1 MKNFMKLTLV
11 LMIVVALGVF
21 AACDFGASDVEAIRF
36 VKAPAASYDQGD
48 EVDIKVFEVE
58 VTYANGATAKFSLD
72 NSLLTVQGVVDGKL
86 DTSTPGQHTIIVTYQ
101 GIKCEFTY
109 MVVGEGTSTGLMDL
123 DQLTDQKYIDF
134 VEDLRGLANESTD
147 TFTIILDQ
155 NYDFT
160 GYEWERFEAN
170 TPVVIKSE
178 EGSKH
183 TIKGITVTEY
193 NKDAIGF
200 IAAASKSV
208 TFKDVNFENT
218 SITSNNK
225 EVSVLVGF
233 LNSGSELRATNVTI
247 TNTYL
252 YGLSCVA
259 PLTGRTAN
267 GQIVIDVDHV
277 VVDGG
282 TITSY
287 NPVTVATEDGEGDK
301 IGGLFGQFQGKDPS
315 TLDINN
321 CTVKNITLS
330 GTRDIGG
337 IIAYINDANANITN
351 NTVENVTFAAS
362 VSGGMRKDKGTRNV
376 GGFIGTVQGADKQA
390 VKNIVLTGNEGTN
403 VNLYV
408 NSDYD
413 WSRTGKIIGGLRGTH
428 FAFNITINNVN
439 YAMTYIDSHASFTVG
454 GNEIYIT
461 NCDNIDT
468 TNNFAG
474 YQAMQDEVMPYLNDE
489 KISEK

>member
-21 AACDFGASDVEAIRF
+21 VACDFSASDVKAIKF
-36 VKAPAASYDQGD
+36 VEAPAASYEQYQ
-48 EVDIKVFEVE
+48 EVKIEEFKVE
-58 VTYANGATAKFSLD
+58 VTYANNSKATFSLD

-123 DQLTDQKYIDF
+123 DDHPDQKF
-134 VEDLRGLANESTD
+134 VEDLRELAKESTE
-147 TFTIILDQ
+147 TKTITLTK

-160 GYEWERFEAN
+160 GYEWEKFVAN

-178 EGSKH
+178 KGSTH
-183 TIKGITVTEY
+183 TIKGITVTEC
-193 NKDAIGF
+193 NEDAIGF

-208 TFKDVNFENT
+208 TFEDVKFDNT
-218 SITSNNK
+218 SITSNRK
-225 EVSVLVGF
+225 EVSVLVGK
-233 LNSGSELRATNVTI
+233 LNAGSELHATNVKI

-259 PLTGRTAN
+259 PLTGRTN
-267 GQIVIDVDHV
+267 DVEIYVNNV

-301 IGGLFGQFQGKDPS
+301 IGGLFGQIQTK
-315 TLDINN
+315 TLSVDITG

-337 IIAYINDANANITN
+337 IVAYLADMDATLTE

-362 VSGGMRKDKGTRNV
+362 VSGGMLKDKGTRNV
-376 GGFIGTVQGADKQA
+376 GGFIGTVQGSATQA
-390 VKNIVLTGNEGTN
+390 TNHIVLTGNEGTN

-413 WSRTGKIIGGLRGTH
+413 WSRTGKIIGGLRGNN
-428 FAFNITINNVN
+428 FAFNITINGVN
-439 YAMTYIDSHASFTVG
+439 YVMTYNNSRASFIVG
-454 GNEIYIT
+454 GNEIKLT
-461 NCDNIDT
+461 HCENIKT
-468 TNNFAG
+468 PENFAT
-474 YQAMQDEVMPYLNDE
+474 YQAMQDEVMPYLNGE
-489 KISEK
+489 IIL

>member
-21 AACDFGASDVEAIRF
+21 AACDFSASDVEAIKF
-36 VKAPAASYDQGD
+36 VKAPAASYNQN
-48 EVDIKVFEVE
+48 EVVEIKDFEVE
-58 VTYANGATAKFSLD
+58 VTYANNSTARFSLN

-109 MVVGEGTSTGLMDL
+109 MVVGTSTELKSL
-123 DQLTDQKYIDF
+123 DELTDENYINF
-134 VEDLRGLANESTD
+134 VNTLRGLEADKTETV
-147 TFTIILDQ
+147 TITLTQD
-155 NYDFT
+155 YDFT
-160 GYEWERFEAN
+160 GYEWEKFVAN

-178 EGSKH
+178 EGSTH
-183 TIKGITVTEY
+183 TIKGITVTEC
-193 NKDAIGF
+193 NEDAIGF

-208 TFKDVNFENT
+208 TFENVNFDNT
-218 SITSNNK
+218 SITSNEK
-225 EVSVLVGF
+225 EVSVLVGK
-233 LNSGSELRATNVTI
+233 LNSGSELHATNVKI

-259 PLTGRTAN
+259 PLTGRTN
-267 GQIVIDVDHV
+267 KVVIDVNNV
-277 VVDGG
+277 EVDGG

-287 NPVTVATEDGEGDK
+287 NPVTVATDDGEGDK
-301 IGGLFGQFQGKDPS
+301 IGGLFGQIQDSNS
-315 TLDINN
+315 TVDITG

-337 IIAYINDANANITN
+337 IIAYLADIETNLTN
-351 NTVENVTFAAS
+351 NKVENVTFAAS

-376 GGFIGTVQGADKQA
+376 GGFIGTVQGDKA
-390 VKNIVLTGNEGTN
+390 EATKNIVLSGNVDTN

-413 WSRTGKIIGGLRGTH
+413 WSRTGKIIGGLRGTNV
-428 FAFNITINNVN
+428 AFNITIDGVN
-439 YAMTYIDSHASFTVG
+439 YVMTYNDSHASFTVG
-454 GNEIYIT
+454 GYEINLT
-461 NCDNIDT
+461 NCENIKAEED
-468 TNNFAG
+468 FEA
-474 YQAMQDEVMPYLNDE
+474 YQAMQDEVMPYLNGE
-489 KISEK
+489 IIL

>member
-36 VKAPAASYDQGD
+36 VKAPAASYNQN
-48 EVDIKVFEVE
+48 EVVEIKDFEVE
-58 VTYANGATAKFSLD
+58 VTYANNSTARFSLN

-109 MVVGEGTSTGLMDL
+109 MVVAEGPATELKDL

-160 GYEWERFEAN
+160 GYEWEKFVAN
-170 TPVVIKSE
+170 TPVEIKSE
-178 EGSKH
+178 GGTY

-193 NKDAIGF
+193 NEDAIGF
-200 IAAASKSV
+200 IAAANKSV

-218 SITSNNK
+218 SITSNRK
-225 EVSVLVGF
+225 EVSVLVGK
-233 LNSGSELRATNVTI
+233 LNAGSELHATNVTI

-259 PLTGRTAN
+259 PLTGRTN
-267 GQIVIDVDHV
+267 KVVIDVDNV

-287 NPVTVATEDGEGDK
+287 NPVTVATDDGEGDK
-301 IGGLFGQFQGKDPS
+301 IGGLFGQIQDSNS
-315 TLDINN
+315 TVEITN

-337 IIAYINDANANITN
+337 IIAYLADIETNLEN

-362 VSGGMRKDKGTRNV
+362 VSGGMLKEKGTRNV
-376 GGFIGTVQGADKQA
+376 GGFIGTVQGSATQA
-390 VKNIVLTGNEGTN
+390 TNHIVLNRNVDTN

-413 WSRTGKIIGGLRGTH
+413 WSRTGRFIGGLRGYS
-428 FAFNITINNVN
+428 FAFNITINGVD
-439 YAMTYIDSHASFTVG
+439 YVMTYNDSHASFTVG
-454 GNEIYIT
+454 ENEIKLK
-461 NCDNIDT
+461 NCDNIIAEK
-468 TNNFAG
+468 NFEG
-474 YQAMQDEVMPYLNDE
+474 YQAMQDEVMPYLNRE
-489 KISEK
+489 IIL

>member
-36 VKAPAASYDQGD
+36 VKAPAASYNQN
-48 EVDIKVFEVE
+48 EVVEIKDFEVE
-58 VTYANGATAKFSLD
+58 VTYANNSTAKFSLN

-109 MVVGEGTSTGLMDL
+109 MVLGDATELKSL
-123 DQLTDQKYIDF
+123 DELTDVNYINF
-134 VEDLRGLANESTD
+134 VNPLRGLEADNTEKV
-147 TFTIILDQ
+147 TIILTQD
-155 NYDFT
+155 YDFT
-160 GYEWERFEAN
+160 GYEWEKFVAN
-170 TPVVIKSE
+170 TPVEIKSG
-178 EGSKH
+178 EGGPY
-183 TIKGITVTEY
+183 TIKGITVTEC
-193 NKDAIGF
+193 NEKAIGF

-208 TFKDVNFENT
+208 TFENVNFDNT
-218 SITSNNK
+218 SITSNEK

-233 LNSGSELRATNVTI
+233 LNSGSELHATDVTI

-259 PLTGRTAN
+259 PLTGRTHS
-267 GQIVIDVDHV
+267 GQIVIDVNNV

-301 IGGLFGQFQGKDPS
+301 IGGLFGQFQGTGSS
-315 TLDINN
+315 TLDITN

-337 IIAYINDANANITN
+337 IIAYINDVDANLTDNK
-351 NTVENVTFAAS
+351 VENVTFAAS

-376 GGFIGTVQGADKQA
+376 GGFIGTVQGDKA
-390 VKNIVLTGNEGTN
+390 EATKNIVLSGNVDTN

-413 WSRTGKIIGGLRGTH
+413 WSRTGKIIGGLRGTNV
-428 FAFNITINNVN
+428 AFNITIDGVN
-439 YAMTYIDSHASFTVG
+439 YVMTYNDSHASFTVG
-454 GNEIYIT
+454 GYEINLT
-461 NCDNIDT
+461 NCENIKAEED
-468 TNNFAG
+468 FEA
-474 YQAMQDEVMPYLNDE
+474 YQAMQDEVMPYLNGE
-489 KISEK
+489 IIL

>member
-21 AACDFGASDVEAIRF
+21 AACDFSASDVKAIRF
-36 VKAPAASYDQGD
+36 VKAPAASYKLNA
-48 EVDIKVFEVE
+48 EVEIKDFEVE
-58 VTYANGATAKFSLD
+58 VTYANGAIASFSLN

-109 MVVGEGTSTGLMDL
+109 MVVAEGPATE
-123 DQLTDQKYIDF
+123 LTPVSQHDKQDHREF
-134 VEDLRGLANESTD
+134 VEKLESLKAESTD
-147 TFTIILDQ
+147 PVTITLDQ

-160 GYEWERFEAN
+160 GYEWGKFVAN
-170 TPVVIKSE
+170 TPVKIESGK
-178 EGSKH
+178 GGPY
-183 TIKGITVTEY
+183 TIKGITVTEC
-193 NKDAIGF
+193 NENEIGF

-218 SITSNNK
+218 SITSNRK
-225 EVSVLVGF
+225 EVSVLVGK
-233 LNSGSELRATNVTI
+233 LNNGSELHATNVKI

-259 PLTGRTAN
+259 PLTGRTES
-267 GQIVIDVDHV
+267 GQIVIDVENV

-301 IGGLFGQFQGKDPS
+301 IGGLFGQFQGKGS
-315 TLDINN
+315 SKLDINN
-321 CTVKNITLS
+321 CTVQNITLS

-362 VSGGMRKDKGTRNV
+362 VSGGMAQKKGTRNV
-376 GGFIGTVQGADKQA
+376 GGFIGTVQGSATQA
-390 VKNIVLTGNEGTN
+390 TNHIVLNGNVDTN

-413 WSRTGKIIGGLRGTH
+413 WSRTGRFIGGLRGDN
-428 FAFNITINNVN
+428 FVFNITIDGVN
-439 YAMTYIDSHASFTVG
+439 YAMTYIGSHASFTVDE
-454 GNEIYIT
+454 NEIEIT
-461 NCDNIDT
+461 KCENIIAEND
-468 TNNFAG
+468 FDG
-474 YQAMQDEVMPYLNDE
+474 YQAMQDVVMPYLNGE
-489 KISEK
+489 SSL

>member
-1 MKNFMKLTLV
+1 MKLTLV

-36 VKAPAASYDQGD
+36 VKAPAASYNQNDVV
-48 EVDIKVFEVE
+48 EIKDFEVE
-58 VTYANGATAKFSLD
+58 VTYANNSTARFSLN

-109 MVVGEGTSTGLMDL
+109 MVVGTATGLKSL
-123 DQLTDQKYIDF
+123 DELTDENYINF
-134 VEDLRGLANESTD
+134 VNTLRNLKADNTETV
-147 TFTIILDQ
+147 TITLTQD
-155 NYDFT
+155 YDFT
-160 GYEWERFEAN
+160 GYEWEKFVAN

-178 EGSKH
+178 GGTY
-183 TIKGITVTEY
+183 TIKGITVTEC
-193 NKDAIGF
+193 NENEIGF

-208 TFKDVNFENT
+208 TFENVNFDNT

-225 EVSVLVGF
+225 EVSVLVGK
-233 LNSGSELRATNVTI
+233 LNNGSELHATNVTI

-259 PLTGRTAN
+259 PLTGRTEN
-267 GQIVIDVDHV
+267 GQIVIDVNNV

-287 NPVTVATEDGEGDK
+287 NPVTVATDDGEGDK
-301 IGGLFGQFQGKDPS
+301 IGGLFGQFQGKDSS

-337 IIAYINDANANITN
+337 IIAYINDVDAELTN
-351 NTVENVTFAAS
+351 NKVENVTFAAS
-362 VSGGMRKDKGTRNV
+362 VSGGMLKEKGTRNV
-376 GGFIGTVQGADKQA
+376 GGLIGTVQGADA
-390 VKNIVLTGNEGTN
+390 EATKNIVLTDNEYTTN

-413 WSRTGKIIGGLRGTH
+413 WSRTGKIIGGLRGTNV
-428 FAFNITINNVN
+428 AFNITIDGVN
-439 YAMTYIDSHASFTVG
+439 YAMTYNDSHASFTVG
-454 GNEIYIT
+454 ENEINLK
-461 NCDNIDT
+461 NCENIKASED
-468 TNNFAG
+468 FEV
-474 YQAMQDEVMPYLNDE
+474 YQAMQDEVMPYLNRE
-489 KISEK
+489 IIL

>member
-1 MKNFMKLTLV
+1 MKLTLV

-36 VKAPAASYDQGD
+36 VKAPAASYKQYQ
-48 EVDIKVFEVE
+48 EVEIKDFEVE
-58 VTYANGATAKFSLD
+58 VTYANNSTAKFSLN

-109 MVVGEGTSTGLMDL
+109 MVVAEGPATGLTPVSQHDN
-123 DQLTDQKYIDF
+123 QEHREF
-134 VEDLRGLANESTD
+134 VEKLKTLANESTD
-147 TFTIILDQ
+147 TVTIILDQ
-155 NYDFT
+155 NYDFSN
-160 GYEWERFEAN
+160 YEWEKFVAN

-178 EGSKH
+178 EGSTH

-193 NKDAIGF
+193 NEDAIGF

-208 TFKDVNFENT
+208 TFENVNFDNT

-225 EVSVLVGF
+225 EVSVLVGK
-233 LNSGSELRATNVTI
+233 LNSGSELHATNVTI

-259 PLTGRTAN
+259 PITGRTAN
-267 GQIVIDVDHV
+267 GQIDIEVNNV

-287 NPVTVATEDGEGDK
+287 NPVTVATHDGEGDK

-315 TLDINN
+315 TLVINN

-337 IIAYINDANANITN
+337 IIAYINDADAKLIN
-351 NTVENVTFAAS
+351 NRVENVTFAAS

-376 GGFIGTVQGADKQA
+376 GGFIGTVQGSATQA
-390 VKNIVLTGNEGTN
+390 VKNIVLSGNEGTN

-428 FAFNITINNVN
+428 FAFNITIDGVN
-439 YAMTYIDSHASFTVG
+439 YAMTYIDSHASFIVG

-461 NCDNIDT
+461 NCDDIDT

-474 YQAMQDEVMPYLNDE
+474 YQAMQDEVMPYLNGE

>member
-21 AACDFGASDVEAIRF
+21 AACDFGASDVEAIKF
-36 VKAPAASYDQGD
+36 VKAPAASYGLNQVV
-48 EVDIKVFEVE
+48 EIKDFEVE
-58 VTYANGATAKFSLD
+58 VTYANNSTATFSLN

-109 MVVGEGTSTGLMDL
+109 MVLGDATGLKPVSQHDN
-123 DQLTDQKYIDF
+123 QEHREF
-134 VEDLRGLANESTD
+134 VEKLKSLEADKTETV
-147 TFTIILDQ
+147 TITLTQD
-155 NYDFT
+155 YDFT
-160 GYEWERFEAN
+160 GYEWEKFVAN

-178 EGSKH
+178 EGSTH
-183 TIKGITVTEY
+183 TIKGITVTEC
-193 NKDAIGF
+193 NEDAIGF

-208 TFKDVNFENT
+208 TFEDVKFDNT
-218 SITSNNK
+218 SITSNRK
-225 EVSVLVGF
+225 EVSVLVGK
-233 LNSGSELRATNVTI
+233 LNSGSKLYATNVTI

-259 PLTGRTAN
+259 PLTGRTEN
-267 GQIVIDVDHV
+267 GQIVIDVDNV

-301 IGGLFGQFQGKDPS
+301 IGGLFGQIQTT
-315 TLDINN
+315 TLSVDITG

-337 IIAYINDANANITN
+337 IVAFINDMNANLTDN
-351 NTVENVTFAAS
+351 KVENVTFAAS
-362 VSGGMRKDKGTRNV
+362 VSGGMLQDKGTRNV

-390 VKNIVLTGNEGTN
+390 VKNIVLSGNEGTN

-413 WSRTGKIIGGLRGTH
+413 WSRTGKIIGGLRGTNV
-428 FAFNITINNVN
+428 AFNITINGVD
-439 YAMTYIDSHASFTVG
+439 YVMTYNDSHAYFTVG
-454 GNEIYIT
+454 EYEINLK
-461 NCDNIDT
+461 NCENIKASED
-468 TNNFAG
+468 FEV
-474 YQAMQDEVMPYLNDE
+474 YQAMQNEVMPYLNGE
-489 KISEK
+489 IIL

>member
-21 AACDFGASDVEAIRF
+21 AACDFGASDVEAIKF
-36 VKAPAASYDQGD
+36 VKAPAASYGLNKVV
-48 EVDIKVFEVE
+48 EIKDFVVE
-58 VTYANGATAKFSLD
+58 VTYANGATATFSLN

-109 MVVGEGTSTGLMDL
+109 MVVAEGPATE
-123 DQLTDQKYIDF
+123 LTPVSQHKNQEHRDF
-134 VEDLRGLANESTD
+134 VAKLESLKAESTK
-147 TFTIILDQ
+147 TVTITLTK
-155 NYDFT
+155 NYDFS
-160 GYEWERFEAN
+160 GYEWEKFVVN

-178 EGSKH
+178 GDSPY
-183 TIKGITVTEY
+183 TIKGITVTKCDE
-193 NKDAIGF
+193 DAIGF

-208 TFKDVNFENT
+208 KFENVNFENT
-218 SITSNNK
+218 SITSNRK
-225 EVSVLVGF
+225 EVSVLVGK
-233 LNSGSELRATNVTI
+233 LNNGSALTATNVTI

-259 PLTGRTAN
+259 AITGRTKN
-267 GQIVIDVDHV
+267 VVIHVNNV

-287 NPVTVATEDGEGDK
+287 NPVTVATDDGEGDK
-301 IGGLFGQFQGKDPS
+301 IGGLFGQIQTT
-315 TLDINN
+315 TLSVDITG

-337 IIAYINDANANITN
+337 IVAFINDMNANLTDN
-351 NTVENVTFAAS
+351 KVENVTFAAS
-362 VSGGMRKDKGTRNV
+362 VSGGMLQDKGTRNV
-376 GGFIGTVQGADKQA
+376 GGFIGTIQGGATQA
-390 VKNIVLTGNEGTN
+390 TRTIVLSGNVDTN

-413 WSRTGKIIGGLRGTH
+413 WSRTGKIIGGLRGNNI
-428 FAFNITINNVN
+428 AFNITINGMN
-439 YAMTYIDSHASFTVG
+439 YVMTYNNSHASFIVG
-454 GNEIYIT
+454 GNEIKLK
-461 NCDNIDT
+461 NCENIKASED
-468 TNNFAG
+468 FEV
-474 YQAMQDEVMPYLNDE
+474 YQAMQEEVMPYLNRE
-489 KISEK
+489 IIL

>member
-21 AACDFGASDVEAIRF
+21 AACDFSASDVEAIRF
-36 VKAPAASYDQGD
+36 VKAPAASYKLNA
-48 EVDIKVFEVE
+48 EVEIKDFEVE
-58 VTYANGATAKFSLD
+58 VTYANNSTATFNLN

-109 MVVGEGTSTGLMDL
+109 MVLGDATGLKSL
-123 DQLTDQKYIDF
+123 DELTDENYINF
-134 VEDLRGLANESTD
+134 VNTLRGLEADKTETV
-147 TFTIILDQ
+147 TITLTQD
-155 NYDFT
+155 YDFT
-160 GYEWERFEAN
+160 GYEWEKFVAN

-178 EGSKH
+178 EGSTH
-183 TIKGITVTEY
+183 TIKGITVTEC
-193 NKDAIGF
+193 NEDAIGF
-200 IAAASKSV
+200 IAAAYKSV
-208 TFKDVNFENT
+208 TFENVNFENT
-218 SITSNNK
+218 SITSNRK
-225 EVSVLVGF
+225 EVSVLVGK
-233 LNSGSELRATNVTI
+233 LNDGSELHATNVKI

-259 PLTGRTAN
+259 PLTGRTN
-267 GQIVIDVDHV
+267 DVEIDVNNV

-301 IGGLFGQFQGKDPS
+301 IGGLFGQIQTK
-315 TLDINN
+315 TLSVDITG
-321 CTVKNITLS
+321 CTVRNITLS

-337 IIAYINDANANITN
+337 IVAYLADMDATLTE

-362 VSGGMRKDKGTRNV
+362 VSGGMLKDKGTRNV
-376 GGFIGTVQGADKQA
+376 GGFIGTVQGSATQA
-390 VKNIVLTGNEGTN
+390 TNHIVLSGNEFTN

-413 WSRTGKIIGGLRGTH
+413 WSRTGRIIGGLRGNN
-428 FAFNITINNVN
+428 FAFNITIDGVN

-454 GNEIYIT
+454 GKVIPLN
-461 NCDNIDT
+461 NCEDIKT
-468 TNNFAG
+468 PENFAK
-474 YQAMQDEVMPYLNDE
+474 YQAMQDEVMPYLNGE
-489 KISEK
+489 IIL

>member
-36 VKAPAASYDQGD
+36 VKAPAASYGLNQVV
-48 EVDIKVFEVE
+48 EIKDFEVE
-58 VTYANGATAKFSLD
+58 VTYANNSKAKFSLN

-109 MVVGEGTSTGLMDL
+109 MVLGDATE
-123 DQLTDQKYIDF
+123 LTPVSQHENQEHRDF
-134 VEDLRGLANESTD
+134 VAKLKSLEADKTETV
-147 TFTIILDQ
+147 TITLTQD
-155 NYDFT
+155 YDFT
-160 GYEWERFEAN
+160 GYEWEKFVVN
-170 TPVVIKSE
+170 TPVKIESG
-178 EGSKH
+178 EGGPY
-183 TIKGITVTEY
+183 TIKGITVTEC
-193 NKDAIGF
+193 NEDAIGF

-208 TFKDVNFENT
+208 TFENVNFDNT

-225 EVSVLVGF
+225 EVSVLVGK
-233 LNSGSELRATNVTI
+233 LNSGSELHATNVTI

-259 PLTGRTAN
+259 PLTGRTN
-267 GQIVIDVDHV
+267 KVVIDVNNV

-301 IGGLFGQFQGKDPS
+301 IGGLFGQIQDSNS
-315 TLDINN
+315 TVNITG

-337 IIAYINDANANITN
+337 IIAYLADINTNLTN
-351 NTVENVTFAAS
+351 NKVENVTFAAS
-362 VSGGMRKDKGTRNV
+362 VSGGMLKDKGTRNV
-376 GGFIGTVQGADKQA
+376 GGFIGTVQGSATEA
-390 VKNIVLTGNEGTN
+390 VNNIVLSNNVDTN

-413 WSRTGKIIGGLRGTH
+413 WSRTGRFIGGLRGNNI
-428 FAFNITINNVN
+428 AFKITINNVV
-439 YAMTYIDSHASFTVG
+439 YVMTYDNSHASFNVD
-454 GNEIYIT
+454 GNEIDIT
-461 NCDNIDT
+461 NCDDIDT
-468 TNNFAG
+468 PENFAK
-474 YQAMQDEVMPYLNDE
+474 YQAMQNEVMPYLNGEIE
-489 KISEK
+489 K

>member
-21 AACDFGASDVEAIRF
+21 AACDFSASDVKAIRF
-36 VKAPAASYDQGD
+36 VKAPEASYDLND
-48 EVDIKVFEVE
+48 EVLIKNFKVE
-58 VTYANGATAKFSLD
+58 VTYANDSIAEFSLD

-109 MVVGEGTSTGLMDL
+109 MVVGEGPATGLKSLKDHP
-123 DQLTDQKYIDF
+123 DQIF
-134 VEDLRGLANESTD
+134 VNELRELAKESTE
-147 TFTIILDQ
+147 TVTITLTK
-155 NYDFT
+155 NYDFS
-160 GYEWERFEAN
+160 GYEWEKFEVK
-170 TPVVIKSE
+170 TPVVITS
-178 EGSKH
+178 GAGGPY

-193 NKDAIGF
+193 NEDAIGF
-200 IAAASKSV
+200 IAAAYKSV

-218 SITSNNK
+218 SITSNRK

-233 LNSGSELRATNVTI
+233 LNSGSELHATDVTI

-259 PLTGRTAN
+259 PLTGRTN
-267 GQIVIDVDHV
+267 DVEIYVNNV

-301 IGGLFGQFQGKDPS
+301 IGGLFGQIQTK
-315 TLDINN
+315 TLSVDITG
-321 CTVKNITLS
+321 CTVRNITLS

-337 IIAYINDANANITN
+337 IVAYIHDVDANLTN
-351 NTVENVTFAAS
+351 NKVENVTFAAS
-362 VSGGMRKDKGTRNV
+362 VSGGMLKEKGTRNV
-376 GGFIGTVQGADKQA
+376 GGLIGTVQGADA
-390 VKNIVLTGNEGTN
+390 EATKNIVLTDNEYTTN

-413 WSRTGKIIGGLRGTH
+413 WSRTGKIIGGLRGKNV
-428 FAFNITINNVN
+428 AFKITIEGVN
-439 YAMTYIDSHASFTVG
+439 YVMTYNDSHASFTVDG
-454 GNEIYIT
+454 YEIKLK
-461 NCDNIDT
+461 NCENIKASED
-468 TNNFAG
+468 FEV
-474 YQAMQDEVMPYLNDE
+474 YQAMQDEVMPYLNGE
-489 KISEK
+489 IIL

>member
-36 VKAPAASYDQGD
+36 VKAPAASYNQN
-48 EVDIKVFEVE
+48 EVVEIKDFEVE
-58 VTYANGATAKFSLD
+58 VTYANNSTAKFSLN

-109 MVVGEGTSTGLMDL
+109 MVVGTSTELKSL
-123 DQLTDQKYIDF
+123 DELTDVNYINF
-134 VEDLRGLANESTD
+134 VNTLRGLEADNTEKV
-147 TFTIILDQ
+147 TIILTQD
-155 NYDFT
+155 YDFT
-160 GYEWERFEAN
+160 GYEWEKFVAN
-170 TPVVIKSE
+170 TPVEIKSE
-178 EGSKH
+178 GGTY

-193 NKDAIGF
+193 NEDAIGF

-208 TFKDVNFENT
+208 TFENVNFDNT

-225 EVSVLVGF
+225 EVSVLVGK
-233 LNSGSELRATNVTI
+233 LNAGSELHATNVKI

-259 PLTGRTAN
+259 PLTGRTN
-267 GQIVIDVDHV
+267 KVVIDVNNV

-287 NPVTVATEDGEGDK
+287 NPVTVATDDGEGDK
-301 IGGLFGQFQGKDPS
+301 IGGLFGQIQDSNS
-315 TLDINN
+315 TVDITG

-337 IIAYINDANANITN
+337 IIAYLADINTNLTN
-351 NTVENVTFAAS
+351 NKVENVTFAAS
-362 VSGGMRKDKGTRNV
+362 VSGGMLQDKGTRNV

-390 VKNIVLTGNEGTN
+390 VKNIVLTGNEYTN

-413 WSRTGKIIGGLRGTH
+413 WSRTGRFIGGLRGTNV
-428 FAFNITINNVN
+428 AFNITINGVD
-439 YAMTYIDSHASFTVG
+439 YVMTYNDSHAYFTVG
-454 GNEIYIT
+454 GYEINLT
-461 NCDNIDT
+461 NCENIKATED
-468 TNNFAG
+468 FAV
-474 YQAMQDEVMPYLNDE
+474 YQAMQDEVMPYLNGE
-489 KISEK
+489 IIL

>member
-1 MKNFMKLTLV
+1 MKLTLV

-21 AACDFGASDVEAIRF
+21 AACDFSASDVKAIKF
-36 VKAPAASYDQGD
+36 VKAPAASYEQYQ
-48 EVDIKVFEVE
+48 EVGIKEFKVE
-58 VTYANGATAKFSLD
+58 VTYANNSTATFSLD

-109 MVVGEGTSTGLMDL
+109 MVVAEGPATE
-123 DQLTDQKYIDF
+123 LTPVSQHKNQEHRDF
-134 VEDLRGLANESTD
+134 VAKLKSLKADKTEKD
-147 TFTIILDQ
+147 TITLTQD
-155 NYDFT
+155 YDFT
-160 GYEWERFEAN
+160 GYEWEKFVVN

-178 EGSKH
+178 VGKTH
-183 TIKGITVTEY
+183 TIKGITVTKCNE
-193 NKDAIGF
+193 DAIGF

-208 TFKDVNFENT
+208 TFEDVKFDNT

-225 EVSVLVGF
+225 EVSVLVGK
-233 LNSGSELRATNVTI
+233 LNPGSELHAKDVTI

-259 PLTGRTAN
+259 PLTGRTAS
-267 GQIVIDVDHV
+267 GQIVIDVENV

-301 IGGLFGQFQGKDPS
+301 IGGLFGQFQGTGSS
-315 TLDINN
+315 TLDITN

-337 IIAYINDANANITN
+337 IIAYINDADAELTN
-351 NTVENVTFAAS
+351 NKVENVTFAAS
-362 VSGGMRKDKGTRNV
+362 VSGGMAQKKGTRNV
-376 GGFIGTVQGADKQA
+376 GGFIGTVQGSATQA
-390 VKNIVLTGNEGTN
+390 TNHIVLNGNVDTN

-413 WSRTGKIIGGLRGTH
+413 WSRTGKIIGGLRGH
-428 FAFNITINNVN
+428 NFVFKITIDGVN
-439 YAMTYIDSHASFTVG
+439 YAMTYIGSHASFTVG
-454 GNEIYIT
+454 ENEIKLK
-461 NCDNIDT
+461 NCDNIIAEE
-468 TNNFAG
+468 NFEG
-474 YQAMQDEVMPYLNDE
+474 YQAMQNEVMPYLNGE
-489 KISEK
+489 IIL

>member
-21 AACDFGASDVEAIRF
+21 AACDFSASDVEAIKF
-36 VKAPAASYDQGD
+36 VKAPAASYNQN
-48 EVDIKVFEVE
+48 EVVEIKDFEVE
-58 VTYANGATAKFSLD
+58 VTYANNSTARFSLN

-109 MVVGEGTSTGLMDL
+109 MVLGDATGLKPVSQHDN
-123 DQLTDQKYIDF
+123 QEHREF
-134 VEDLRGLANESTD
+134 VEKLKSLEADNTETV
-147 TFTIILDQ
+147 TITLTRD
-155 NYDFT
+155 YDFT
-160 GYEWERFEAN
+160 GYEWEKFVAN

-178 EGSKH
+178 EGSTH
-183 TIKGITVTEY
+183 TIKGITVTEC
-193 NKDAIGF
+193 NEDAIGF

-208 TFKDVNFENT
+208 TFEDVKFDNT
-218 SITSNNK
+218 SITSNRK
-225 EVSVLVGF
+225 EVSVLVGK
-233 LNSGSELRATNVTI
+233 LNNGSELHATNVTI

-259 PLTGRTAN
+259 PLTGRTAP
-267 GQIVIDVDHV
+267 GQIVIDVDKV

-301 IGGLFGQFQGKDPS
+301 IGGLFGQFQGTGSS
-315 TLDINN
+315 TLDING

-337 IIAYINDANANITN
+337 IIAYINDAVANLTN
-351 NTVENVTFAAS
+351 NKVENVTFAAS
-362 VSGGMRKDKGTRNV
+362 VSGGMAQKKGTRNV
-376 GGFIGTVQGADKQA
+376 GGFIGTVQGSATQA
-390 VKNIVLTGNEGTN
+390 TKNIVLTGNEGTN

-413 WSRTGKIIGGLRGTH
+413 WSRTGRIIGGLRGTN
-428 FAFNITINNVN
+428 FAFNITIDGVN
-439 YAMTYIDSHASFTVG
+439 YVMTYNDSHAYFTVG
-454 GNEIYIT
+454 GYEIKLK
-461 NCDNIDT
+461 NCENIIAEE
-468 TNNFAG
+468 NFEG
-474 YQAMQDEVMPYLNDE
+474 YQAMQDEVMPYLNGE
-489 KISEK
+489 IIL

>member
-36 VKAPAASYDQGD
+36 VKAPAASYNQNDVV
-48 EVDIKVFEVE
+48 EIKDFEVE
-58 VTYANGATAKFSLD
+58 VTYANNSTARFSLN

-109 MVVGEGTSTGLMDL
+109 MVVGTSTELKSL
-123 DQLTDQKYIDF
+123 DELTDENYINF
-134 VEDLRGLANESTD
+134 VNTLRGLANESTKP
-147 TFTIILDQ
+147 FTIILDQ

-160 GYEWERFEAN
+160 GYEWEKFVVN
-170 TPVVIKSE
+170 TPVKIESG
-178 EGSKH
+178 EGGPY
-183 TIKGITVTEY
+183 TIKGITVTEC
-193 NKDAIGF
+193 NEDAIGF

-208 TFKDVNFENT
+208 TFEDVNFENT
-218 SITSNNK
+218 SITSNRK
-225 EVSVLVGF
+225 EVSVLVGK
-233 LNSGSELRATNVTI
+233 LNNGSELHATNVKI

-259 PLTGRTAN
+259 PLTGRTEN
-267 GQIVIDVDHV
+267 GQIVIDVDNV

-301 IGGLFGQFQGKDPS
+301 IGGLFGQFQGKGS
-315 TLDINN
+315 SKLDINN

-362 VSGGMRKDKGTRNV
+362 VSGGMAQKKGTRNV
-376 GGFIGTVQGADKQA
+376 GGLIGTVQGADA
-390 VKNIVLTGNEGTN
+390 EATKNIVLTDNEYTTN

-413 WSRTGKIIGGLRGTH
+413 WSRTGKIIGGLRGTNV
-428 FAFNITINNVN
+428 AFNITINGEN
-439 YAMTYIDSHASFTVG
+439 YVMTYNDSHAYFTVG
-454 GNEIYIT
+454 GYEINLT
-461 NCDNIDT
+461 HCENIKATED
-468 TNNFAG
+468 FEG
-474 YQAMQDEVMPYLNDE
+474 YQAMQNEVMPYLNRE
-489 KISEK
+489 IIL

>member
-36 VKAPAASYDQGD
+36 VKAPAASYNQN
-48 EVDIKVFEVE
+48 EVVEIKDFEVE
-58 VTYANGATAKFSLD
+58 VTYANNATATFNLN

-109 MVVGEGTSTGLMDL
+109 MVVAEGPATGLTPVSQHDK
-123 DQLTDQKYIDF
+123 QEHREF
-134 VEDLRGLANESTD
+134 VEKLKSLKAESTEEV
-147 TFTIILDQ
+147 TIILTQD
-155 NYDFT
+155 YDFT
-160 GYEWERFEAN
+160 GYEWEKFVAN

-178 EGSKH
+178 EGSTH
-183 TIKGITVTEY
+183 TIKGITVTEC
-193 NKDAIGF
+193 NENEIGF

-208 TFKDVNFENT
+208 TFEDVKFDNT

-225 EVSVLVGF
+225 EVSVLVGK
-233 LNSGSELRATNVTI
+233 LNNGSELHATNVTI

-259 PLTGRTAN
+259 PLTGRTAP
-267 GQIVIDVDHV
+267 GQIVIDVDNV

-301 IGGLFGQFQGKDPS
+301 IGGLFGQFQGTGSS
-315 TLDINN
+315 TLDITN

-337 IIAYINDANANITN
+337 IIAYINDAVANLTN
-351 NTVENVTFAAS
+351 NKVENVTFAAS
-362 VSGGMRKDKGTRNV
+362 VSGGMLKEKGTRNV
-376 GGFIGTVQGADKQA
+376 GGLIGTVQGDKA
-390 VKNIVLTGNEGTN
+390 EATKNIVLTDNEYTTN

-454 GNEIYIT
+454 GNEIDIT
-461 NCDNIDT
+461 NCDDIDT
-468 TNNFAG
+468 TKNFAT
-474 YQAMQDEVMPYLNDE
+474 YQAMQDEVMPYLNGE
-489 KISEK
+489 IIL

>member
-36 VKAPAASYDQGD
+36 VKAPAASYKLNDVV
-48 EVDIKVFEVE
+48 EIKDFEVE
-58 VTYANGATAKFSLD
+58 VTYANNSTARFSLN

-109 MVVGEGTSTGLMDL
+109 MVLGDATGLKPVSQHDN
-123 DQLTDQKYIDF
+123 QEHREF
-134 VEDLRGLANESTD
+134 VEKLKSLEADKTETV
-147 TFTIILDQ
+147 TITLTK
-155 NYDFT
+155 NYDFS
-160 GYEWERFEAN
+160 GYEWEKFVAN

-178 EGSKH
+178 EGSTH
-183 TIKGITVTEY
+183 TIKGITVTEC
-193 NKDAIGF
+193 NEDAIGF

-208 TFKDVNFENT
+208 TFENVNFDNT

-225 EVSVLVGF
+225 EVSVLVGK
-233 LNSGSELRATNVTI
+233 LNSGSELHATNVTI

-259 PLTGRTAN
+259 PLTGRTN
-267 GQIVIDVDHV
+267 KVVIDVNNV

-301 IGGLFGQFQGKDPS
+301 IGGLFGQIQDSNS
-315 TLDINN
+315 TVKITG

-337 IIAYINDANANITN
+337 IIAYLADINTNLTN
-351 NTVENVTFAAS
+351 NKVENVTFAAS
-362 VSGGMRKDKGTRNV
+362 VSGGMLKDKGTRNV
-376 GGFIGTVQGADKQA
+376 GGFIGTVQGSATEA
-390 VKNIVLTGNEGTN
+390 VNNIVLSNNVDTN

-413 WSRTGKIIGGLRGTH
+413 WSRTGRFIGGLRGNNI
-428 FAFNITINNVN
+428 AFKITINNVV
-439 YAMTYIDSHASFTVG
+439 YVMTYDNSHASFNVD
-454 GNEIYIT
+454 GNEIDIT
-461 NCDNIDT
+461 NCDDIDT
-468 TNNFAG
+468 PENFAK
-474 YQAMQDEVMPYLNDE
+474 YQAMQDEVMPYLNRE
-489 KISEK
+489 IIL

>member
-21 AACDFGASDVEAIRF
+21 AACDFSASDVEAIKF
-36 VKAPAASYDQGD
+36 VKAPAASYNQN
-48 EVDIKVFEVE
+48 EVVEIKDFEVE
-58 VTYANGATAKFSLD
+58 VTYANNSTARFSLN

-109 MVVGEGTSTGLMDL
+109 MVLGDATGLKPVSQHDN
-123 DQLTDQKYIDF
+123 QEHREF
-134 VEDLRGLANESTD
+134 VEKLKSLEADNTETV
-147 TFTIILDQ
+147 TITLTRD
-155 NYDFT
+155 YDFT
-160 GYEWERFEAN
+160 GYEWEKFVAN

-178 EGSKH
+178 EGSTH
-183 TIKGITVTEY
+183 TIKGITVTEC
-193 NKDAIGF
+193 NEDAIGF

-208 TFKDVNFENT
+208 TFEDVKFDNT
-218 SITSNNK
+218 SITSNRK
-225 EVSVLVGF
+225 EVSVLVGK
-233 LNSGSELRATNVTI
+233 LNSGSKLYATNVTI

-259 PLTGRTAN
+259 PLTGRTAP
-267 GQIVIDVDHV
+267 GQIVIDVDKV

-301 IGGLFGQFQGKDPS
+301 IGGLFGQFQGTGSS
-315 TLDINN
+315 TLDING

-337 IIAYINDANANITN
+337 IIAYINDAVANLTN
-351 NTVENVTFAAS
+351 NKVENVTFAAS
-362 VSGGMRKDKGTRNV
+362 VSGGMAQKKGTRNV
-376 GGFIGTVQGADKQA
+376 GGFIGTVQGSATQA
-390 VKNIVLTGNEGTN
+390 TKNIVLTGNEGTN

-413 WSRTGKIIGGLRGTH
+413 WSRTGRIIGGLRGTN
-428 FAFNITINNVN
+428 FVFNITIDGVE
-439 YAMTYIDSHASFTVG
+439 YVMTYNDSHAYFTVG
-454 GNEIYIT
+454 GYEIKLK
-461 NCDNIDT
+461 NCENIIAEE
-468 TNNFAG
+468 NFEG
-474 YQAMQDEVMPYLNDE
+474 YQAMQDEVMPYLNGE
-489 KISEK
+489 IIL

>member
-21 AACDFGASDVEAIRF
+21 AACDFSASDVEAIKF
-36 VKAPAASYDQGD
+36 VKAPAASYEQYQ
-48 EVDIKVFEVE
+48 EVEIKDFEVE
-58 VTYANGATAKFSLD
+58 VTYANNSKATFSLD

-109 MVVGEGTSTGLMDL
+109 MVVGTSTELKDL
-123 DQLTDQKYIDF
+123 DELTDENYINF
-134 VEDLRGLANESTD
+134 VNTLRGLEADNTEKV
-147 TFTIILDQ
+147 TIILTQD
-155 NYDFT
+155 YDFT
-160 GYEWERFEAN
+160 GYEWEKFVAN
-170 TPVVIKSE
+170 TPVEIKSE
-178 EGSKH
+178 GGTY
-183 TIKGITVTEY
+183 TIKGITVTEC
-193 NKDAIGF
+193 NEDAIGF

-208 TFKDVNFENT
+208 TFEDVKFDNT

-225 EVSVLVGF
+225 EVSVLVGK
-233 LNSGSELRATNVTI
+233 LNNGSELHATNVTI

-259 PLTGRTAN
+259 PLTGRTAP
-267 GQIVIDVDHV
+267 GQIVIDVDNV

-301 IGGLFGQFQGKDPS
+301 IGGLFGQFQGTGSS
-315 TLDINN
+315 TLDITN

-337 IIAYINDANANITN
+337 IIAYINDANANLTN

-362 VSGGMRKDKGTRNV
+362 VSGGMAQKKGTRNV
-376 GGFIGTVQGADKQA
+376 GGFIGTVQGSATQA
-390 VKNIVLTGNEGTN
+390 TNHIVLNGNVDTN

-413 WSRTGKIIGGLRGTH
+413 WSRTGRFIGGLRGDN
-428 FAFNITINNVN
+428 FVFKITIDGVN
-439 YAMTYIDSHASFTVG
+439 YAMTYIGSHASFTVG
-454 GNEIYIT
+454 ENEIKLK
-461 NCDNIDT
+461 NCDNIIAEE
-468 TNNFAG
+468 NFEG
-474 YQAMQDEVMPYLNDE
+474 YQAMQDEVMPYLNGE
-489 KISEK
+489 IIL

>member
-1 MKNFMKLTLV
+1 MKLTLV

-21 AACDFGASDVEAIRF
+21 AACDFSASDVEAIKF
-36 VKAPAASYDQGD
+36 VKAPAASYEQYQ
-48 EVDIKVFEVE
+48 EVEIKDFEVE
-58 VTYANGATAKFSLD
+58 VTYANNSKATFSLD

-109 MVVGEGTSTGLMDL
+109 MVVGTSTELKDL
-123 DQLTDQKYIDF
+123 DELTDENYINF
-134 VEDLRGLANESTD
+134 VNTLRGLEADNTEKV
-147 TFTIILDQ
+147 TIILTQD
-155 NYDFT
+155 YDFT
-160 GYEWERFEAN
+160 GYEWEKFVAN
-170 TPVVIKSE
+170 TPVEIKSE
-178 EGSKH
+178 GGTY
-183 TIKGITVTEY
+183 TIKGITVTEC
-193 NKDAIGF
+193 NEDAIGF

-208 TFKDVNFENT
+208 TFEDVKFDNT

-225 EVSVLVGF
+225 EVSVLVGK
-233 LNSGSELRATNVTI
+233 LNNGSELHATNVTI

-259 PLTGRTAN
+259 PLTGRTAP
-267 GQIVIDVDHV
+267 GQIVIDVDNV

-301 IGGLFGQFQGKDPS
+301 IGGLFGQFQGTGSS
-315 TLDINN
+315 TLDITN

-337 IIAYINDANANITN
+337 IIAYINDANANLTN

-362 VSGGMRKDKGTRNV
+362 VSGGMAQKKGTRNV
-376 GGFIGTVQGADKQA
+376 GGFIGTVQGSATQA
-390 VKNIVLTGNEGTN
+390 TNHIVLNGNVDTN

-413 WSRTGKIIGGLRGTH
+413 WSRTGRFIGGLRGDN
-428 FAFNITINNVN
+428 FVFKITIDGVN
-439 YAMTYIDSHASFTVG
+439 YAMTYIGSHASFTVG
-454 GNEIYIT
+454 ENEIKLK
-461 NCDNIDT
+461 NCDNIIAEE
-468 TNNFAG
+468 NFEG
-474 YQAMQDEVMPYLNDE
+474 YQAMQDEVMPYLNGE
-489 KISEK
+489 IIL

>member
-21 AACDFGASDVEAIRF
+21 AACDFSASDVEAIKF
-36 VKAPAASYDQGD
+36 VKAPAASYELN
-48 EVDIKVFEVE
+48 EVVEIKDFEVE
-58 VTYANGATAKFSLD
+58 VTYANNSTAKFSLN

-109 MVVGEGTSTGLMDL
+109 MVLGTSTGLKDL
-123 DQLTDQKYIDF
+123 DELTDQNYIDF
-134 VEDLRGLANESTD
+134 VDDLRSLKAESTEEV
-147 TFTIILDQ
+147 IITLTQD
-155 NYDFT
+155 YDFT
-160 GYEWERFEAN
+160 GYEWEKFVAN

-178 EGSKH
+178 EGKTH
-183 TIKGITVTEY
+183 TIKGITVTEC
-193 NKDAIGF
+193 NEDAIGF
-200 IAAASKSV
+200 IAAANKSV
-208 TFKDVNFENT
+208 TFKDVKFDNT
-218 SITSNNK
+218 SITSNRK
-225 EVSVLVGF
+225 EVSVLVGK
-233 LNSGSELRATNVTI
+233 LNAGSALYATNVKI

-259 PLTGRTAN
+259 PLTGRTN
-267 GQIVIDVDHV
+267 KVDIDVKNV

-301 IGGLFGQFQGKDPS
+301 IGGLFGQIQDPNS
-315 TLDINN
+315 TVKITG

-337 IIAYINDANANITN
+337 IIAYLADIETNLTN
-351 NTVENVTFAAS
+351 NKVKNVTFAAS

-376 GGFIGTVQGADKQA
+376 GGFIGTVEGSATQA
-390 VKNIVLTGNEGTN
+390 TNNIVLTGNEDTN

-413 WSRTGKIIGGLRGTH
+413 WSRTGRFIGGLRGYS
-428 FAFNITINNVN
+428 FAFNITINGVD
-439 YAMTYIDSHASFTVG
+439 YVMTYNDSHASFTVG
-454 GNEIYIT
+454 ENEIKLK
-461 NCDNIDT
+461 NCDNIKAEE
-468 TNNFAG
+468 NFEG
-474 YQAMQDEVMPYLNDE
+474 YQAMQDEVMPYLNGE
-489 KISEK
+489 ILSEK

>member
-1 MKNFMKLTLV
+1 MKLTLV

-36 VKAPAASYDQGD
+36 VKAPAASYNQN
-48 EVDIKVFEVE
+48 EVVEIKDFEVE
-58 VTYANGATAKFSLD
+58 VTYANNSTAKFSLN

-109 MVVGEGTSTGLMDL
+109 MVVGTSTELKSLKDHP
-123 DQLTDQKYIDF
+123 DQIF
-134 VEDLRGLANESTD
+134 VNELRELAKESTE
-147 TFTIILDQ
+147 TKTITLTK

-160 GYEWERFEAN
+160 GYEWERFEVK
-170 TPVVIKSE
+170 TPVVIESE
-178 EGSKH
+178 GDSPY

-200 IAAASKSV
+200 IAAANKSV
-208 TFKDVNFENT
+208 TFENVNFENT
-218 SITSNNK
+218 SITSNRK
-225 EVSVLVGF
+225 EVSVLVGK
-233 LNSGSELRATNVTI
+233 LNNGSALNATNVTI

-259 PLTGRTAN
+259 PLTGRTN
-267 GQIVIDVDHV
+267 KVDINV
-277 VVDGG
+277 ENVEVNGG

-287 NPVTVATEDGEGDK
+287 NPVTVATHDGEGDK
-301 IGGLFGQFQGKDPS
+301 IGGLFGQIQDSNLPVNITG
-315 TLDINN
+315 

-337 IIAYINDANANITN
+337 IVAYIHDVDANLTN
-351 NTVENVTFAAS
+351 NKVENVTFAAS
-362 VSGGMRKDKGTRNV
+362 VSGGMLKEKGTRNV
-376 GGFIGTVQGADKQA
+376 GGLIGTVQGADA
-390 VKNIVLTGNEGTN
+390 EATKNIVLTDNEYTTN

-413 WSRTGKIIGGLRGTH
+413 WSRTGKIIGGLRGKNV
-428 FAFNITINNVN
+428 AFKITIEGVN
-439 YAMTYIDSHASFTVG
+439 YVMTYNDSHASFTVDG
-454 GNEIYIT
+454 YEIKLK
-461 NCDNIDT
+461 NCENIKASED
-468 TNNFAG
+468 FEV
-474 YQAMQDEVMPYLNDE
+474 YQAMQDEVMPYLNGE
-489 KISEK
+489 IIL

>member
-36 VKAPAASYDQGD
+36 VKAPAASYKLNDVV
-48 EVDIKVFEVE
+48 EIKDFEVE
-58 VTYANGATAKFSLD
+58 VTYANNSTARFSLN

-109 MVVGEGTSTGLMDL
+109 MVKGTATGLKPVSQHDN
-123 DQLTDQKYIDF
+123 QEHREF
-134 VEDLRGLANESTD
+134 VEKLKSLEADKTETV
-147 TFTIILDQ
+147 TITLTQD
-155 NYDFT
+155 YDFT
-160 GYEWERFEAN
+160 GYEWEKFVAN

-178 EGSKH
+178 EGSTY
-183 TIKGITVTEY
+183 TIKGITVTEC
-193 NKDAIGF
+193 NEKEIGF

-208 TFKDVNFENT
+208 TFENVNFDNT

-225 EVSVLVGF
+225 EVSVLVGK
-233 LNSGSELRATNVTI
+233 LNSGSELHATNVTI

-259 PLTGRTAN
+259 PLTGRTN
-267 GQIVIDVDHV
+267 KVVIDVEDV

-301 IGGLFGQFQGKDPS
+301 IGGLFGQIQDSNS
-315 TLDINN
+315 TVDITG

-337 IIAYINDANANITN
+337 IIAYLADINTNLTN
-351 NTVENVTFAAS
+351 NKVENVTFAAS
-362 VSGGMRKDKGTRNV
+362 VSGGMLQDKGTRNV

-390 VKNIVLTGNEGTN
+390 VKNIVLTDNEYTN

-413 WSRTGKIIGGLRGTH
+413 WSRTGRIIGGLRGTNV
-428 FAFNITINNVN
+428 AFNITIDDVE
-439 YAMTYIDSHASFTVG
+439 YVMTYNDSHAYFTVG
-454 GNEIYIT
+454 GYEINLT
-461 NCDNIDT
+461 NCENIKAT
-468 TNNFAG
+468 ENFAK
-474 YQAMQDEVMPYLNDE
+474 YQAMQNEVMPYLNGE
-489 KISEK
+489 IIL

>member
-1 MKNFMKLTLV
+1 MKLTLV

-21 AACDFGASDVEAIRF
+21 AACDFSASDVEAIKF
-36 VKAPAASYDQGD
+36 VKAPAASYKLNDVV
-48 EVDIKVFEVE
+48 EIKDFEVE
-58 VTYANGATAKFSLD
+58 VTYANNSTASFSLN

-109 MVVGEGTSTGLMDL
+109 MVLGDATE
-123 DQLTDQKYIDF
+123 LTPVSKHHEESHRKF
-134 VEDLRGLANESTD
+134 VEKLKTLANVSNNEV
-147 TFTIILDQ
+147 IIPLTQ

-160 GYEWERFEAN
+160 GYEWEKFVAN
-170 TPVVIKSE
+170 TPVKIKSE
-178 EGSKH
+178 GGTY

-193 NKDAIGF
+193 NEDAIGF
-200 IAAASKSV
+200 IAAANKSV

-218 SITSNNK
+218 SITSNRK
-225 EVSVLVGF
+225 EVSVLVGK
-233 LNSGSELRATNVTI
+233 LNAGSELHATNVTI

-259 PLTGRTAN
+259 PLTGRTN
-267 GQIVIDVDHV
+267 KVVIDVNNV

-301 IGGLFGQFQGKDPS
+301 IGGLFGQIQDSNS
-315 TLDINN
+315 TVKITG

-337 IIAYINDANANITN
+337 IIAYLADINTNLTN
-351 NTVENVTFAAS
+351 NKVENVTFAAS
-362 VSGGMRKDKGTRNV
+362 VSGGMLKDKGTRNV
-376 GGFIGTVQGADKQA
+376 GGFIGTVQGSATEA
-390 VKNIVLTGNEGTN
+390 VNNIVLSNNVDTN

-413 WSRTGKIIGGLRGTH
+413 WSRTGRFIGGLRGNNI
-428 FAFNITINNVN
+428 AFKITINNVV
-439 YAMTYIDSHASFTVG
+439 YVMTYDNSHASFNVD
-454 GNEIYIT
+454 GNEIDIT
-461 NCDNIDT
+461 NCDDIDT
-468 TNNFAG
+468 PENFAK
-474 YQAMQDEVMPYLNDE
+474 YQAMQNEVMPYLNGE
-489 KISEK
+489 IIL

>member
-36 VKAPAASYDQGD
+36 VKAPAASYNQN
-48 EVDIKVFEVE
+48 EVVEIKDFEVE
-58 VTYANGATAKFSLD
+58 VTYANNSTAKFSLN

-109 MVVGEGTSTGLMDL
+109 MVVGTSTELKGL
-123 DQLTDQKYIDF
+123 DQLTDQNYIEF
-134 VEDLRGLANESTD
+134 VKKLRGLEAVSTEEV
-147 TFTIILDQ
+147 IITLTQD
-155 NYDFT
+155 YDFT
-160 GYEWERFEAN
+160 GYEWEKFVAN

-178 EGSKH
+178 GGTY

-193 NKDAIGF
+193 NENAIGF

-208 TFKDVNFENT
+208 TFENVNFDNT

-225 EVSVLVGF
+225 EVSVLVGK
-233 LNSGSELRATNVTI
+233 LNDGSELHATNVTI

-259 PLTGRTAN
+259 PLTGRTN
-267 GQIVIDVDHV
+267 DVEIDVKNV

-301 IGGLFGQFQGKDPS
+301 IGGLFGQIQTK
-315 TLDINN
+315 TLSVDITG
-321 CTVKNITLS
+321 CTVMNITLS

-337 IIAYINDANANITN
+337 IVAYLADMDANLTN
-351 NTVENVTFAAS
+351 NKVENVTFAAS
-362 VSGGMRKDKGTRNV
+362 VSGGMLKDKGTRNV
-376 GGFIGTVQGADKQA
+376 GGFIGTVQGSATQA
-390 VKNIVLTGNEGTN
+390 TNHIVLSGNEFTN

-413 WSRTGKIIGGLRGTH
+413 WSRTGSIIGGLRGNNI
-428 FAFNITINNVN
+428 AFNITIDGVN

-454 GNEIYIT
+454 ENEIKLK
-461 NCDNIDT
+461 NCDNIIAEED
-468 TNNFAG
+468 FEA
-474 YQAMQDEVMPYLNDE
+474 YQAMQDEVMPYLNGE
-489 KISEK
+489 IIL

>member
-21 AACDFGASDVEAIRF
+21 AACDFSASDVEAIRF
-36 VKAPAASYDQGD
+36 VKAPAASYKLNDVV
-48 EVDIKVFEVE
+48 EIKDFEVE
-58 VTYANGATAKFSLD
+58 VTYANNSTATFKLN

-109 MVVGEGTSTGLMDL
+109 MVLGDATE
-123 DQLTDQKYIDF
+123 LTPVSKHHEESHRKF
-134 VEDLRGLANESTD
+134 VEKLKTLANVSNNEV
-147 TFTIILDQ
+147 IIPLTQ

-160 GYEWERFEAN
+160 GYEWEKFVVN
-170 TPVVIKSE
+170 TPVKIESE
-178 EGSKH
+178 GGPY
-183 TIKGITVTEY
+183 TIKGITVTEC
-193 NKDAIGF
+193 NEDAIGF
-200 IAAASKSV
+200 IAAANKSV
-208 TFKDVNFENT
+208 TFENVKFDNT
-218 SITSNNK
+218 SITSNRK
-225 EVSVLVGF
+225 EVSVLVGK
-233 LNSGSELRATNVTI
+233 LNSGSELHATNVTI

-259 PLTGRTAN
+259 PLTGRTN
-267 GQIVIDVDHV
+267 KVVIDVDNV

-301 IGGLFGQFQGKDPS
+301 IGGLFGQIQDSNS
-315 TLDINN
+315 TVEITN
-321 CTVKNITLS
+321 CIVKNITLS

-337 IIAYINDANANITN
+337 IIAYLADIKTKLEN

-376 GGFIGTVQGADKQA
+376 GGFIGTVEGAKKQA

-413 WSRTGKIIGGLRGTH
+413 WSRTGRIIGGLRGYS
-428 FAFNITINNVN
+428 FAFNITINGVN
-439 YAMTYIDSHASFTVG
+439 YAMTYIDSHASFTVD
-454 GNEIYIT
+454 EKVITLT
-461 NCDNIDT
+461 NCDNIKAEE
-468 TNNFAG
+468 NFKG
-474 YQAMQDEVMPYLNDE
+474 YQAMQDEVMPYLNGE
-489 KISEK
+489 IIL

>member
-21 AACDFGASDVEAIRF
+21 AACDFGASDVEAIKF
-36 VKAPAASYDQGD
+36 VKAPAASYGLNKVV
-48 EVDIKVFEVE
+48 EIKDFVVE
-58 VTYANGATAKFSLD
+58 VTYANGATATFSLN

-109 MVVGEGTSTGLMDL
+109 MVVAEGPATE
-123 DQLTDQKYIDF
+123 LTPVSQHKNKEHRDF
-134 VEDLRGLANESTD
+134 VATLKSLKAESTE
-147 TFTIILDQ
+147 TRTITLTK
-155 NYDFT
+155 NYDFS
-160 GYEWERFEAN
+160 GYEWEKFVVN

-178 EGSKH
+178 GDSPY
-183 TIKGITVTEY
+183 TIKGITVTKCDE
-193 NKDAIGF
+193 DAIGF

-208 TFKDVNFENT
+208 KFENVNFENT
-218 SITSNNK
+218 SITSNRK
-225 EVSVLVGF
+225 EVSVLVGK
-233 LNSGSELRATNVTI
+233 LNNGSALTATNVTI

-259 PLTGRTAN
+259 AITGRTN
-267 GQIVIDVDHV
+267 NVVIHVNNV

-287 NPVTVATEDGEGDK
+287 NPVTVATDDGEGDK
-301 IGGLFGQFQGKDPS
+301 IGGLFGQIQTT
-315 TLDINN
+315 TLSVDITG

-337 IIAYINDANANITN
+337 IVAFINDMNANLTDN
-351 NTVENVTFAAS
+351 KVENVTFAAS
-362 VSGGMRKDKGTRNV
+362 VSGGMLQDKGTRNV
-376 GGFIGTVQGADKQA
+376 GGFIGTIQGGATQA
-390 VKNIVLTGNEGTN
+390 TRTIVLSGNVDTN

-413 WSRTGKIIGGLRGTH
+413 WSRTGRFIGGLRGTH
-428 FAFNITINNVN
+428 VAFKITIDDVE
-439 YAMTYIDSHASFTVG
+439 YVMTYNNSRASFTVG
-454 GNEIYIT
+454 GKVINLNKCEYIKAT
-461 NCDNIDT
+461 E
-468 TNNFAG
+468 NFAT
-474 YQAMQDEVMPYLNDE
+474 YQAMQDEVMPYLNGE
-489 KISEK
+489 IIL

>member
-21 AACDFGASDVEAIRF
+21 AACDFGASDVEAIKF
-36 VKAPAASYDQGD
+36 VKAPAASYELN
-48 EVDIKVFEVE
+48 EVVEIKDFEVE
-58 VTYANGATAKFSLD
+58 VTYANNSTAKFSLN

-109 MVVGEGTSTGLMDL
+109 MVVAEGPATE
-123 DQLTDQKYIDF
+123 LTPVSQHENQEHRDF
-134 VEDLRGLANESTD
+134 VAKLKTLANESTD
-147 TFTIILDQ
+147 PVTITLTQD
-155 NYDFT
+155 YDFSN
-160 GYEWERFEAN
+160 YEWEKFVVN

-183 TIKGITVTEY
+183 TIKGITVTEC
-193 NKDAIGF
+193 NENEIGF

-208 TFKDVNFENT
+208 TFKDVNFDNT

-225 EVSVLVGF
+225 EVSVLVGK
-233 LNSGSELRATNVTI
+233 LYSGSKLSATNVTI

-259 PLTGRTAN
+259 PLTGRTEN
-267 GQIVIDVDHV
+267 GQIDIEVKNV

-301 IGGLFGQFQGKDPS
+301 IGGLFGQFQGTGSS
-315 TLDINN
+315 TLVIDG
-321 CTVKNITLS
+321 CTVENITLS

-337 IIAYINDANANITN
+337 IIAYINDANAKLIN

-362 VSGGMRKDKGTRNV
+362 VSGGMLQKKGTRNV
-376 GGFIGTVQGADKQA
+376 GGFIGTVQGSATEA
-390 VKNIVLTGNEGTN
+390 TNNIVLKDNVDTN

-413 WSRTGKIIGGLRGTH
+413 WSRTGRFIGGLRGDN
-428 FAFNITINNVN
+428 FVFNITINGMN
-439 YAMTYIDSHASFTVG
+439 YAMTYIGSRASFTVG
-454 GNEIYIT
+454 ENEIEIT
-461 NCDNIDT
+461 KCENITAGVD
-468 TNNFAG
+468 FDG
-474 YQAMQDEVMPYLNDE
+474 YQAMQDVVMPYLNGE
-489 KISEK
+489 SSL

>member
-36 VKAPAASYDQGD
+36 VKAPAASYKLNDVV
-48 EVDIKVFEVE
+48 EIKDFEVE
-58 VTYANGATAKFSLD
+58 VTYANNSTARFSLN

-109 MVVGEGTSTGLMDL
+109 MVVGEGTSTGLKSL
-123 DQLTDQKYIDF
+123 KELTDQKYIDF
-134 VEDLRGLANESTD
+134 VEKLRSLEVSTEPV
-147 TFTIILDQ
+147 TITLDQ
-155 NYDFT
+155 DYDFSE
-160 GYEWERFEAN
+160 YEWEKFVAN

-178 EGSKH
+178 GDSPY
-183 TIKGITVTEY
+183 TIKGITVTEC
-193 NKDAIGF
+193 NENEIGF

-208 TFKDVNFENT
+208 TFENVNFENT

-225 EVSVLVGF
+225 EVSVLVGK
-233 LNSGSELRATNVTI
+233 LNSGSELHATNVTI

-259 PLTGRTAN
+259 PLTGRTEN
-267 GQIVIDVDHV
+267 GQIVIDVDNV

-301 IGGLFGQFQGKDPS
+301 IGGLFGQFQGTGSS
-315 TLDINN
+315 TLDING

-337 IIAYINDANANITN
+337 IIAYINDADAKLTN
-351 NTVENVTFAAS
+351 NKVENVTFAAS

-376 GGFIGTVQGADKQA
+376 GGFIGTVQGDKA
-390 VKNIVLTGNEGTN
+390 EATKNIVLTGNEGTN

-413 WSRTGKIIGGLRGTH
+413 WSRTGRIIGGLRGTH

-439 YAMTYIDSHASFTVG
+439 YAMTYIDSHAYFTVD
-454 GNEIYIT
+454 GNEIPIT
-461 NCDNIDT
+461 NCDGIDT

-474 YQAMQDEVMPYLNDE
+474 YQAMQDEVMPHLNGE
-489 KISEK
+489 K

>member
-21 AACDFGASDVEAIRF
+21 AACDFSASDVKAIRF
-36 VKAPAASYDQGD
+36 VKAPAASYEQYQ
-48 EVDIKVFEVE
+48 EVGIKEFKVE
-58 VTYANGATAKFSLD
+58 VTYANNSTATFSLD

-109 MVVGEGTSTGLMDL
+109 MVVAEGPATE
-123 DQLTDQKYIDF
+123 LTPVSKHHEESHRKF
-134 VEDLRGLANESTD
+134 VEKLKTLANESTD
-147 TFTIILDQ
+147 PFTIILDQ
-155 NYDFT
+155 NYDFSN
-160 GYEWERFEAN
+160 YEWEKFVVN
-170 TPVVIKSE
+170 TPVKIESGK
-178 EGSKH
+178 GGPY
-183 TIKGITVTEY
+183 TIKGITVTEC
-193 NKDAIGF
+193 NEDAIGF

-208 TFKDVNFENT
+208 TFENVNFDNT

-225 EVSVLVGF
+225 EVSVLVGK
-233 LNSGSELRATNVTI
+233 LNAGSELHATNVTI

-259 PLTGRTAN
+259 AITGRTN
-267 GQIVIDVDHV
+267 NVVIDVNNV

-287 NPVTVATEDGEGDK
+287 NPVTVATDDGEGDK
-301 IGGLFGQFQGKDPS
+301 IGGLFGQIQTT
-315 TLDINN
+315 TLSVDITG

-337 IIAYINDANANITN
+337 IVAFINDMNANLTDN
-351 NTVENVTFAAS
+351 KVENVTFAAS
-362 VSGGMRKDKGTRNV
+362 VSGGMLQAKGTRNV
-376 GGFIGTVQGADKQA
+376 GGFIGTIHGGATQA
-390 VKNIVLTGNEGTN
+390 TRTIVLSGNEFTN

-413 WSRTGKIIGGLRGTH
+413 WSRTGRIIGGLRGTSI
-428 FAFNITINNVN
+428 AFNITINDIAYILTYSNNHAYFYVEGIEITLTNYENVK
-439 YAMTYIDSHASFTVG
+439 ADQDFVA
-454 GNEIYIT
+454 
-461 NCDNIDT
+461 
-468 TNNFAG
+468 
-474 YQAMQDEVMPYLNDE
+474 YQAMQDEVMPYLNGE
-489 KISEK
+489 IIL

>member
-21 AACDFGASDVEAIRF
+21 AACDFSASDVKAIKF
-36 VKAPAASYDQGD
+36 VKAPAASYKLNA
-48 EVDIKVFEVE
+48 EVGIKEFKVE
-58 VTYANGATAKFSLD
+58 VTYANNSTARFSLN

-109 MVVGEGTSTGLMDL
+109 MVVAEGPATELKDL

-160 GYEWERFEAN
+160 GYEWEKFVAN
-170 TPVVIKSE
+170 TPVEIKSE
-178 EGSKH
+178 GGTY

-193 NKDAIGF
+193 NEDAIGF
-200 IAAASKSV
+200 IAAANKSV

-218 SITSNNK
+218 SITSNRK
-225 EVSVLVGF
+225 EVSVLVGK
-233 LNSGSELRATNVTI
+233 LNAGSELHATNVTI

-259 PLTGRTAN
+259 PLTGRTN
-267 GQIVIDVDHV
+267 KVVIDVNNV

-301 IGGLFGQFQGKDPS
+301 IGGLFGQIQDSNS
-315 TLDINN
+315 TVKITG

-337 IIAYINDANANITN
+337 IIAYLADINTNLTN
-351 NTVENVTFAAS
+351 NKVENVTFAAS
-362 VSGGMRKDKGTRNV
+362 VSGGMLKDKGTRNV
-376 GGFIGTVQGADKQA
+376 GGFIGTVQGSATEA
-390 VKNIVLTGNEGTN
+390 VNNIVLSNNVDTN

-413 WSRTGKIIGGLRGTH
+413 WSRTGRFIGGLRGNNI
-428 FAFNITINNVN
+428 AFKITINNVV
-439 YAMTYIDSHASFTVG
+439 YVMTYDNSHASFNVD
-454 GNEIYIT
+454 GNEIDIT
-461 NCDNIDT
+461 NCDDIDT
-468 TNNFAG
+468 PENFAK
-474 YQAMQDEVMPYLNDE
+474 YQAMQNEVMPYLNGEIE
-489 KISEK
+489 K

>member
-36 VKAPAASYDQGD
+36 VKAPAASYNQN
-48 EVDIKVFEVE
+48 EVVEIKDFEVE
-58 VTYANGATAKFSLD
+58 VTYANNSTAKFSLN

-109 MVVGEGTSTGLMDL
+109 MVVGTSTELKSL
-123 DQLTDQKYIDF
+123 DELTDVNYINF
-134 VEDLRGLANESTD
+134 VNTLRGLEADNTEKV
-147 TFTIILDQ
+147 TIILTQD
-155 NYDFT
+155 YDFT
-160 GYEWERFEAN
+160 GYEWEKFVAN
-170 TPVVIKSE
+170 TPVEIKSE
-178 EGSKH
+178 GGTY

-193 NKDAIGF
+193 NEDAIGF

-208 TFKDVNFENT
+208 TFENVNFDNT

-225 EVSVLVGF
+225 EVSVLVGK
-233 LNSGSELRATNVTI
+233 LNSGSELHATNVTI

-259 PLTGRTAN
+259 PLTGRTN
-267 GQIVIDVDHV
+267 KVVIDVNNV

-287 NPVTVATEDGEGDK
+287 NPVTVATDDGEGDK
-301 IGGLFGQFQGKDPS
+301 IGGLFGQIQDSNS
-315 TLDINN
+315 TVDITG

-337 IIAYINDANANITN
+337 IIAYLADINTNLTN
-351 NTVENVTFAAS
+351 NKVENVTFAAS
-362 VSGGMRKDKGTRNV
+362 VSGGMLQDKGTRNV

-390 VKNIVLTGNEGTN
+390 VKNIVLTGNEYTN

-413 WSRTGKIIGGLRGTH
+413 WSRTGSIIGGLRGTNV
-428 FAFNITINNVN
+428 AFNITINDVD
-439 YAMTYIDSHASFTVG
+439 YVMTYNDSHAYFTVG
-454 GNEIYIT
+454 GYEINLI
-461 NCDNIDT
+461 NCENIKAT
-468 TNNFAG
+468 ENFAA
-474 YQAMQDEVMPYLNDE
+474 YQAMQDEVMPYLNGE
-489 KISEK
+489 IIL

>member
-1 MKNFMKLTLV
+1 MKLTLV
-11 LMIVVALGVF
+11 LMIVVTLGVF

-36 VKAPAASYDQGD
+36 VKAPAASYGLNQVV
-48 EVDIKVFEVE
+48 EIKDFEVE
-58 VTYANGATAKFSLD
+58 VTYANNSTARFSLN

-109 MVVGEGTSTGLMDL
+109 MVLGDATGLKSL
-123 DQLTDQKYIDF
+123 DELTDENYINF
-134 VEDLRGLANESTD
+134 VNTLRNLKADNTETV
-147 TFTIILDQ
+147 TIILTQD
-155 NYDFT
+155 YDFT

-170 TPVVIKSE
+170 TPVEIKSG
-178 EGSKH
+178 EGGPY
-183 TIKGITVTEY
+183 TIKGITVTEC
-193 NKDAIGF
+193 NEKAIGF
-200 IAAASKSV
+200 IAAANKSV
-208 TFKDVNFENT
+208 TFKDVNFDNT

-233 LNSGSELRATNVTI
+233 LNSGSELHATNVTI

-259 PLTGRTAN
+259 PLTGRTN
-267 GQIVIDVDHV
+267 SGQIVIDVKNV

-301 IGGLFGQFQGKDPS
+301 IGGLFGQFQGTGSS
-315 TLDINN
+315 TLVING

-337 IIAYINDANANITN
+337 IIAYINDADAELTN

-376 GGFIGTVQGADKQA
+376 GGFIGTVQGSATQA
-390 VKNIVLTGNEGTN
+390 TNNIVLSGNVDTN

-413 WSRTGKIIGGLRGTH
+413 WSRTGRFIGGLRGNN
-428 FAFNITINNVN
+428 FVFNITIDGVN
-439 YAMTYIDSHASFTVG
+439 YEMTYNNSQASFTVG
-454 GNEIYIT
+454 EKVINLS
-461 NCDNIDT
+461 NSKNIKAKE
-468 TNNFAG
+468 NFEG
-474 YQAMQDEVMPYLNDE
+474 YQAMQDEVMPYLNGE
-489 KISEK
+489 IIL

>member
-1 MKNFMKLTLV
+1 MKLTLV

-36 VKAPAASYDQGD
+36 VKAPAASYNQNDVV
-48 EVDIKVFEVE
+48 EIKDFEVE
-58 VTYANGATAKFSLD
+58 VTYANNSTAKFSLN

-109 MVVGEGTSTGLMDL
+109 MVKGTATE
-123 DQLTDQKYIDF
+123 LTPVSQHHEESHREF
-134 VEDLRGLANESTD
+134 VEKLKTLKAENTETV
-147 TFTIILDQ
+147 TIILTQD
-155 NYDFT
+155 YDFT
-160 GYEWERFEAN
+160 DYEWEKFVVN
-170 TPVVIKSE
+170 TPVEIKSG
-178 EGSKH
+178 EGGPY
-183 TIKGITVTEY
+183 TIKGITVTEC
-193 NKDAIGF
+193 NEKEIGF

-208 TFKDVNFENT
+208 TFENVNFDNT

-233 LNSGSELRATNVTI
+233 LNNGSALHATNVTI

-267 GQIVIDVDHV
+267 GQIVIDVNNV

-301 IGGLFGQFQGKDPS
+301 IGGLFGQFQGTGSS
-315 TLDINN
+315 TLDING

-337 IIAYINDANANITN
+337 IIAYINDAVANLTN
-351 NTVENVTFAAS
+351 NKVENVTFAAS

-376 GGFIGTVQGADKQA
+376 GGFIGTVQGDDAEA
-390 VKNIVLTGNEGTN
+390 TNNIVLTGNEYTN

-413 WSRTGKIIGGLRGTH
+413 WSRTGRIIGGLRGYS
-428 FAFNITINNVN
+428 FAFNITINDVD
-439 YAMTYIDSHASFTVG
+439 YVMTYIDSHAYFTVG
-454 GNEIYIT
+454 GYEINLT
-461 NCDNIDT
+461 NCENIIAEE
-468 TNNFAG
+468 NFEG
-474 YQAMQDEVMPYLNDE
+474 YQAMQDEVMPYLNGE
-489 KISEK
+489 IIL

>member
-21 AACDFGASDVEAIRF
+21 AACDFSASDVEAIRF
-36 VKAPAASYDQGD
+36 VKAPAASYKLNDVV
-48 EVDIKVFEVE
+48 EIKDFEVE
-58 VTYANGATAKFSLD
+58 VTYANNSTASFSLN

-109 MVVGEGTSTGLMDL
+109 MVLGDATGLKPVNQHD
-123 DQLTDQKYIDF
+123 DQKHREF
-134 VEDLRGLANESTD
+134 VEKLDKLEAVSTE
-147 TFTIILDQ
+147 TVTITLTQD
-155 NYDFT
+155 YDFT
-160 GYEWERFEAN
+160 GYEWEKFVAN

-178 EGSKH
+178 EGSTY

-193 NKDAIGF
+193 NEDAIGF

-208 TFKDVNFENT
+208 TFENVNFDNT
-218 SITSNNK
+218 SITSNRK
-225 EVSVLVGF
+225 EVSVLVGK
-233 LNSGSELRATNVTI
+233 LNDGSALNATNVTI

-259 PLTGRTAN
+259 PLTGRTN
-267 GQIVIDVDHV
+267 KVDINVKNV

-301 IGGLFGQFQGKDPS
+301 IGGLFGQIQNSDS
-315 TLDINN
+315 TVNITG

-337 IIAYINDANANITN
+337 IIAYLADIETNLEN

-362 VSGGMRKDKGTRNV
+362 VSGGMLKEKGTRNV
-376 GGFIGTVQGADKQA
+376 GGLIGTVQGADA
-390 VKNIVLTGNEGTN
+390 EATKNIVLTDNEYTTN

-413 WSRTGKIIGGLRGTH
+413 WSRTGKIIGGLRGKNV
-428 FAFNITINNVN
+428 AFKITIEGVN
-439 YAMTYIDSHASFTVG
+439 YVMTYNDSHASFTVDG
-454 GNEIYIT
+454 YEIKLK
-461 NCDNIDT
+461 NCENIKASED
-468 TNNFAG
+468 FEV
-474 YQAMQDEVMPYLNDE
+474 YQAMQDEVMPYLNGE
-489 KISEK
+489 IIL